1 MRWRLYALEIPSKDG
16 RYVVRTMNTEDRIG
30 VVVEKT
36 RDFVNGEFINVNPA
50 ERIIAWREDI

>member
-16 RYVVRTMNTEDRIG
+16 RYVIRTMGTEDRIG

-36 RDFVNGEFINVNPA
+36 RDFVNGEFINVNPK

>member
-16 RYVVRTMNTEDRIG
+16 MYVIRTMGTEDRIG

-36 RDFVNGEFINVNPA
+36 RDFINGEFVNVNPA